1 MKCCRSDD
9 GKLDLEEFSTLIKSL
24 SPEMDNES
32 VEQLFAL
39 LDRDEDGDIEFD
51 DVLVFI
57 FSTTVDMT
65 PEVKRIRSFRFY
77 DRYLHRSF

>member
-1 MKCCRSDD
+1 M
-9 GKLDLEEFSTLIKSL
+9 EEFSTLIKSL
-24 SPEMDNES
+24 SPEMDCES
-32 VEQLFAL
+32 VKQLFAL

-65 PEVKRIRSFRFY
+65 PEDKRIRSFRFY
-77 DRYLHRSF
+77 DRYEVET

>member
-1 MKCCRSDD
+1 MKCCRSDN
-9 GKLDLEEFSTLIKSL
+9 GKLDLAEFSTLIKSL
-24 SPEMDNES
+24 SPEMDDES
-32 VEQLFAL
+32 VKQLFAL

>member
-24 SPEMDNES
+24 SPEMDDES
-32 VEQLFAL
+32 VKQLFAL

-57 FSTTVDMT
+57 FSTTVDMN